1 MDAFLFRLFLI
12 CKNLHP
18 DSIRDSRDFETFN
31 QKLRVCFIIQ
41 LCAMLKFEISF
52 FLCKIRDLGWGG
64 VTFLEA
70 RYSHLLIAEIDANSG
85 ASRKNNWLTR
95 VHRLLNC

>member
-1 MDAFLFRLFLI
+1 MDAFLFLLFLI

-52 FLCKIRDLGWGG
+52 FFVQDSGPRVGRSNIFRSSLQPP
-64 VTFLEA
+64 
-70 RYSHLLIAEIDANSG
+70 SNS
-85 ASRKNNWLTR
+85 
-95 VHRLLNC
+95 